1 MRTYLRKAF
10 TRVRIHIYVRCVA
23 YSLGADSSS
32 FSASVVQ
39 FLGCFVGTT
48 ISYRTCQL
56 VHVRT
61 FDSRQPFFHV
71 DITLLLVAKLI
82 RPMIISSFVSGT
94 SIQALNLTR
103 ANYATKRCTYVYVYV
118 HIHIRV
124 AYKVRNLRY
133 FHAGSNLRVRVLY
146 AERVR
151 K

>member
-1 MRTYLRKAF
+1 MYAYVFAQSLYVRTY
-10 TRVRIHIYVRCVA
+10 TYVRCVA

-39 FLGCFVGTT
+39 FLGCFVDTT
-48 ISYRTCQL
+48 ISYRTRQL
-56 VHVRT
+56 VRVRT

-94 SIQALNLTR
+94 SIQAPNLTR
-103 ANYATKRCTYVYVYV
+103 ANYATNRCTYVYVYV
-118 HIHIRV
+118 HIHVRV
-124 AYKVRNLRY
+124 AYKVRNLHY
-133 FHAGSNLRVRVLY
+133 FHAGFNLRVRVLY